1 MPVRTDVGV
10 DALGNYLIVD
20 GIVAR
25 DHTVGEILVGR
36 VNARVQHGNA
46 HGVQRTESCFIAHFT
61 HELKKRS
68 GHLRLA
74 HIGVGRHRSEVL
86 GNARRRQL
94 PLCLV
99 QKREICLQYVFGIP
113 LCTGNNQIVTADCLV
128 IRNCRIDPIRLQLI
142 KSGMG
147 SGADQ
152 AVFIQ
157 PSLHILCGVIEESGK
172 LHIPVTKLRHRLQC
186 FLQIFLCHIPHTVHL
201 NSVFHHHS
209 VLSPQ
214 SCGIGNI
221 LPHQIA
227 FCKT

>member
-46 HGVQRTESCFIAHFT
+46 HDVQRTESCFIAHFT

-86 GNARRRQL
+86 GNARRRQRIVVGDRL
-94 PLCLV
+94 DVRHFFIAHSFRVGTVYQQHVAAECPPTVYCPEYL
-99 QKREICLQYVFGIP
+99 KRA
-113 LCTGNNQIVTADCLV
+113 CT
-128 IRNCRIDPIRLQLI
+128 
-142 KSGMG
+142 
-147 SGADQ
+147 
-152 AVFIQ
+152 
-157 PSLHILCGVIEESGK
+157 
-172 LHIPVTKLRHRLQC
+172 
-186 FLQIFLCHIPHTVHL
+186 
-201 NSVFHHHS
+201 
-209 VLSPQ
+209 
-214 SCGIGNI
+214 
-221 LPHQIA
+221 
-227 FCKT
+227 